1 MESTNDDDSDGANPQ
16 KANKWT
22 GDNFSRYCNPEY
34 DKLWT
39 QATTEI
45 DPKKRQEIL
54 IKMNDM
60 LINNTIVIP
69 LVHRADVQGVNQQLT
84 GVDLTP
90 WDLTVWNIK
99 DWKKS
104 SN

>member
-1 MESTNDDDSDGANPQ
+1 M
-16 KANKWT
+16 
-22 GDNFSRYCNPEY
+22 
-34 DKLWT
+34 
-39 QATTEI
+39 
-45 DPKKRQEIL
+45 
-54 IKMNDM
+54 IK
-60 LINNTIVIP
+60 IS

-104 SN
+104 SNSP